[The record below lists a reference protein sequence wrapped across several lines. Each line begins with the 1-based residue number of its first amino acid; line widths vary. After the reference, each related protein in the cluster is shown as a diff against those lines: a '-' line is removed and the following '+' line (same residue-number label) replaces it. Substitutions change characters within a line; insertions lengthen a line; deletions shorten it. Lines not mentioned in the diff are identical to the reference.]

1 MEIVDNIVFLPFES
15 TLVLKIIGL
24 VVLLFLS
31 AMMSASET
39 SFFSLSPNDIE
50 KLRKKNTSAAN
61 AALTHLSQQDYLLAT
76 ILIGN
81 NLVNI
86 CAVVAANSII
96 DSMVTFADVG
106 GALEFVVKTVI
117 VTFLLLL
124 FGEIMPKVFATY
136 NAMSF
141 VQFIALPLTVLKNIF
156 KPLSWVLITVSNRIN
171 RNSKTNISIDELS
184 SAIEITSTQSI
195 EEQKILSGIVNFVNT
210 EVTEIMKSRLDM
222 VVIDDSYTIEQVQQI
237 IIKSGYSRLPVY
249 HESIDNI
256 TGILYVKDLLPHVP
270 AYKDFEWQTLCR
282 KPYFVSEYKKIND
295 LMLEFKRDR
304 VHLAIVVDEYG
315 STLGLVSLEDILEE
329 VVGDISDESD
339 RDENFY
345 TKIDNN
351 TYLFEGKSHVNDVER
366 VLELDE
372 NFFEELAPEAE
383 TIAGVMLEV
392 RGDFLKQTER
402 VNCHHLT
409 LSAESVNKHQIRQV
423 KITINPR

>member
-1 MEIVDNIVFLPFES
+1 MEIVDNIVFLPFDS
-15 TLVLKIIGL
+15 TLVLKIVGL
-24 VVLLFLS
+24 AVLLFLS

-86 CAVVAANSII
+86 CAVIAANSII
-96 DSMVTFADVG
+96 DSMVMFADAG
-106 GALEFVVKTVI
+106 GALEFIVKTVI

-141 VQFIALPLTVLKNIF
+141 VQIIALPLTVLKNIF

-270 AYKDFEWQTLCR
+270 ADKNFEWQTLCR

>member
-96 DSMVTFADVG
+96 DSMVQFADVG

-141 VQFIALPLTVLKNIF
+141 VQIIALPLTVLKNIF

-270 AYKDFEWQTLCR
+270 ADKDFEWQTLCR

>member
-96 DSMVTFADVG
+96 DSMVQFADAG
-106 GALEFVVKTVI
+106 GALEFIVKTVI

-270 AYKDFEWQTLCR
+270 ADKDFEWQTLCR

>member
-76 ILIGN
+76 ILISN

-270 AYKDFEWQTLCR
+270 ADKDFEWQTLCR

>member
-31 AMMSASET
+31 AMMSASEAA
-39 SFFSLSPNDIE
+39 FFSLSPNDIE
-50 KLRKKNTSAAN
+50 KLRKKNTTATN
-61 AALTHLSQQDYLLAT
+61 AVLTHLSQQDYLLAT

-86 CAVVAANSII
+86 CAVIAANSII
-96 DSMVTFADVG
+96 DSMMQFPVEG
-106 GALEFVVKTVI
+106 GAVEFIIKTVI

-270 AYKDFEWQTLCR
+270 ADKDFEWQTLCR

-409 LSAESVNKHQIRQV
+409 LFAESINKHQIKQV

>member
-96 DSMVTFADVG
+96 DSMVQFADVG
-106 GALEFVVKTVI
+106 GVLEFVVKTVI

-156 KPLSWVLITVSNRIN
+156 KPLSWILITVSNRIN

-270 AYKDFEWQTLCR
+270 ADKDFEWQTLCR

>member
-1 MEIVDNIVFLPFES
+1 MEIVDNIVFLPFDS
-15 TLVLKIIGL
+15 TLVLKIVGL
-24 VVLLFLS
+24 AVLLFLS

-96 DSMVTFADVG
+96 DSMVQFADVG

-270 AYKDFEWQTLCR
+270 ADKDFEWQTLCR

>member
-86 CAVVAANSII
+86 CAVIAANSII
-96 DSMVTFADVG
+96 DSMVMFADAG
-106 GALEFVVKTVI
+106 GALEFIVKTVI

-141 VQFIALPLTVLKNIF
+141 VQIIALPLTVLKNIF

-270 AYKDFEWQTLCR
+270 ADKDFEW
-282 KPYFVSEYKKIND
+282 
-295 LMLEFKRDR
+295 
-304 VHLAIVVDEYG
+304 
-315 STLGLVSLEDILEE
+315 
-329 VVGDISDESD
+329 
-339 RDENFY
+339 
-345 TKIDNN
+345 
-351 TYLFEGKSHVNDVER
+351 
-366 VLELDE
+366 
-372 NFFEELAPEAE
+372 
-383 TIAGVMLEV
+383 
-392 RGDFLKQTER
+392 
-402 VNCHHLT
+402 
-409 LSAESVNKHQIRQV
+409 
-423 KITINPR
+423 

>member
-1 MEIVDNIVFLPFES
+1 MEIVDNIVFLPFDS
-15 TLVLKIIGL
+15 TLVLKIVGL
-24 VVLLFLS
+24 AVLLFLS

-96 DSMVTFADVG
+96 DSMVQFADVG

-270 AYKDFEWQTLCR
+270 VDKDFEWQTLCR

>member
-61 AALTHLSQQDYLLAT
+61 AALTHRSQQDYLLAT

-96 DSMVTFADVG
+96 DSMVQFADVG

-270 AYKDFEWQTLCR
+270 ADKDFEWQTLCR

>member
-1 MEIVDNIVFLPFES
+1 MEIADKIIFLPFDS
-15 TLVLKIIGL
+15 TLVLKLAGL
-24 VVLLFLS
+24 AVLLFLS
-31 AMMSASET
+31 AMMSASEAA
-39 SFFSLSPNDIE
+39 FFSLSPNDIE
-50 KLRKKNTSAAN
+50 KLRKKNTTATN
-61 AALTHLSQQDYLLAT
+61 AVLTHLSQQDYLLAT

-86 CAVVAANSII
+86 CAVIAANSII
-96 DSMVTFADVG
+96 DSMMQFPVEG
-106 GALEFVVKTVI
+106 GAVEFIIKTVI

-136 NAMSF
+136 NSASF
-141 VQFIALPLTVLKNIF
+141 VQIVALPLAALKNIF
-156 KPLSWVLITVSNRIN
+156 KPMSWILINVGKKIN

-222 VVIDDSYTIEQVQQI
+222 VVIDDSATIEQVQQI
-237 IIKSGYSRLPVY
+237 IIKSGYSRLPIY

-270 AYKDFEWQTLCR
+270 ADKNFEWQALCR

-295 LMLEFKRDR
+295 LMLEFKRDK
-304 VHLAIVVDEYG
+304 VHLGIVVDEYG

-366 VLELDE
+366 ILELNE

-409 LSAESVNKHQIRQV
+409 LSAESVNKHQIKQV

>member
-1 MEIVDNIVFLPFES
+1 
-15 TLVLKIIGL
+15 
-24 VVLLFLS
+24 
-31 AMMSASET
+31 
-39 SFFSLSPNDIE
+39 
-50 KLRKKNTSAAN
+50 
-61 AALTHLSQQDYLLAT
+61 
-76 ILIGN
+76 
-81 NLVNI
+81 
-86 CAVVAANSII
+86 
-96 DSMVTFADVG
+96 MVQFADAG
-106 GALEFVVKTVI
+106 GALEFVVKTII

-270 AYKDFEWQTLCR
+270 ADKDFEWQTLCR

-315 STLGLVSLEDILEE
+315 STLGLVSLEDSLEE

>member
-96 DSMVTFADVG
+96 DSMVTFADAG

-270 AYKDFEWQTLCR
+270 ADKNFEWQTLCR

-409 LSAESVNKHQIRQV
+409 LAAESVNKHQIRQV

>member
-96 DSMVTFADVG
+96 DSMVQFADVG

-270 AYKDFEWQTLCR
+270 ADKDFEWQTLCR